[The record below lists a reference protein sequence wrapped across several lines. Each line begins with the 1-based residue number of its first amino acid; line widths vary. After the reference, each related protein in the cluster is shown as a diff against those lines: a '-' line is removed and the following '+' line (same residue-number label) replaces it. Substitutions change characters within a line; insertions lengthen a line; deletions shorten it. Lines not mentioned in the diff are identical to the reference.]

1 MKGSEGNIKALDVLK
16 WGDTTKAKDKML
28 HYANTIGSTPF
39 MQNGAIGQIIHALI
53 MGRLMRKAQEER
65 RGNRQNRLRLY
76 AQMRD
81 ADFANKR
88 SLMEMQKNMEDQKWE
103 RKEKSRREEIAEALK
118 NREAAEARA
127 DARDQAKFVQKT
139 NVQKERDEAKE
150 KSDRENKF
158 NEVRTKA
165 MQKSFTSPA
174 DFQQWLDNPKEAESR
189 MEEYNAAGF
198 LKKMLGGKDMRNRL
212 KPKKIPGQ
220 RPTHSSGGTFK

>member
-1 MKGSEGNIKALDVLK
+1 MKKIILTGIFTSLVLSLLLSGCVHK
-16 WGDTTKAKDKML
+16 YSFDIQFQNKSLAEKIQIAKMKHEL
-28 HYANTIGSTPF
+28 ELERQKNE
-39 MQNGAIGQIIHALI
+39 
-53 MGRLMRKAQEER
+53 EER
-65 RGNRQNRLRLY
+65 DIRR
-76 AQMRD
+76 
-81 ADFANKR
+81 
-88 SLMEMQKNMEDQKWE
+88 WE
-103 RKEKSRREEIAEALK
+103 RKEKSRREEIAEALR
-118 NREAAEARA
+118 NREASEARA
-127 DARDQAKFVQKT
+127 DARDQAKFIQKT

-212 KPKKIPGQ
+212 KPKREPGK
-220 RPTHSSGGTFK
+220 RAPIKTFGTFK